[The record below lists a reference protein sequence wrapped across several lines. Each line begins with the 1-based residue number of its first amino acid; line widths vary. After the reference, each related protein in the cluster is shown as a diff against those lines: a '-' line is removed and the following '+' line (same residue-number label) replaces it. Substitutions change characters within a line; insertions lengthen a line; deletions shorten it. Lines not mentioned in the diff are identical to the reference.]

1 MLTSRYPHSLLSGT
15 SWDLAG
21 KQSRCTGQE
30 SLRAMLQEELTDYPE
45 VRLGD
50 LKKQILGSELP
61 LVEVELF
68 GPQNLDPE
76 LAQRIS
82 DVVKTHLGGHCD
94 VRIIH
99 LQEWRSS
106 P

>member
-1 MLTSRYPHSLLSGT
+1 MLTLAILTACLAVPLGVSLVSNPDALGYN
-15 SWDLAG
+15 
-21 KQSRCTGQE
+21 
-30 SLRAMLQEELTDYPE
+30 LRATLQEELTDYPE
-45 VRLGD
+45 VRLGE
-50 LKKQILGSELP
+50 LKTNLGQELP

-68 GPQNLDPE
+68 GPQKLDTG

-82 DVVKTHLGGHCD
+82 GVVKAHLGGHCD

-106 P
+106 PE

>member
-1 MLTSRYPHSLLSGT
+1 MLTLAILTACLAVPLGISLVSNPDALGNN
-15 SWDLAG
+15 
-21 KQSRCTGQE
+21 
-30 SLRAMLQEELTDYPE
+30 LRAMLQEELTDYPE

-50 LKKQILGSELP
+50 LKTNLGPELP